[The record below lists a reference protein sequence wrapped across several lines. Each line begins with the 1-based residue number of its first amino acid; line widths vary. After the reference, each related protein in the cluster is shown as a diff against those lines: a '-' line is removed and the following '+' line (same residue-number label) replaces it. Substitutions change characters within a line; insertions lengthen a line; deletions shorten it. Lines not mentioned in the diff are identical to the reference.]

1 MTSSSAVS
9 NEKRFERAQRLMMAW
24 LRAERADR
32 VDAHCNGLGDVE
44 STTWRLTADGERI
57 GPDGWWCAFR
67 ILLILARCGGCQRGV
82 QTSTYSLA
90 RCVHHHNSDQ

>member
-44 STTWRLTADGERI
+44 RTTWWLTADGERR
-57 GPDGWWCAFR
+57 PVRMNDGVRFVFC
-67 ILLILARCGGCQRGV
+67 
-82 QTSTYSLA
+82 
-90 RCVHHHNSDQ
+90 